1 MLRVLDFVCRLFG
14 YRCTPPSYTV
24 RVWTL
29 GDLDHRIWPTQAA
42 YDRLSKMLVD
52 IHAGNGPHEIIWG
65 PDLKVAVVKGEV
77 TTLEPVS
84 VSINQNGAQPQEQP
98 Q

>member
-42 YDRLSKMLVD
+42 YDRLSKMHQVRLILSSD
-52 IHAGNGPHEIIWG
+52 G
-65 PDLKVAVVKGEV
+65 
-77 TTLEPVS
+77 EPVDLDILDFAVHAARPTGRRS
-84 VSINQNGAQPQEQP
+84 
-98 Q
+98 